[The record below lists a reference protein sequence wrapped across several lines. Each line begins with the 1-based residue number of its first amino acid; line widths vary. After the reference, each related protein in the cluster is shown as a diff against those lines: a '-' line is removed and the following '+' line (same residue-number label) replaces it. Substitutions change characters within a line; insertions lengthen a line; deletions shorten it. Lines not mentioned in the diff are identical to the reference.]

1 MPNLSDSRLTSKDT
15 VNTKGQASFQ
25 VPRKPWTVAQAQQ
38 AKALEPSEHPFFR
51 PLVKVRP

>member
-1 MPNLSDSRLTSKDT
+1 MPNLSDSRPTSKDQ
-15 VNTKGQASFQ
+15 VDSKGRASFQ
-25 VPRKPWTVAQAQQ
+25 VPRKSWTVAQAQQ